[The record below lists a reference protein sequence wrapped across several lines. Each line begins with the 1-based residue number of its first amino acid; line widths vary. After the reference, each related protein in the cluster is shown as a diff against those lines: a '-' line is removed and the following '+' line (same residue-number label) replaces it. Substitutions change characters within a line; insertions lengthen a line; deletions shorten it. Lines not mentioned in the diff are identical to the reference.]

1 VHVLTSP
8 RLEGTIEAGHG
19 RRLSF
24 AEFGNPHGRPVV
36 WMHGTPGARRQ
47 IPDAARIAAEEL
59 DIRLIGIDRPGVGSS
74 TPHLYSQIADWVDD
88 FQQVLESLG
97 IGDFAMLGL
106 SGGGPYV
113 LATAHAMPERMTVAG
128 VLGGVAPTVGP
139 DATEGGIVSLAARF
153 NPLLTRLR
161 APLTWGLTGVIW
173 GLRPF
178 ASPGL
183 KLYARLSPPG
193 DRLVFARP
201 EIRAMFIDDLLL
213 GSRPGLSAPVYD
225 IVLFGRDW
233 GFSVRDIKVPVHWW
247 HGDADHIVPLRH
259 CEHVVSLL
267 PDAQLY
273 VRSGESHLGTLIA
286 AEEILGTLMGTWDE
300 REVSAR

>member
-1 VHVLTSP
+1 MHVLTAP
-8 RLEGTIEAGHG
+8 RLEGTIEGDSG
-19 RRLSF
+19 RRLGF
-24 AEFGNPHGRPVV
+24 AEFGNPHGRPVI

-74 TPHLYSQIADWVDD
+74 TPHLYTQIGDWVED
-88 FQQVLESLG
+88 FEQVLESMG
-97 IGDFAMLGL
+97 IDRFAMLGL

-113 LATAHAMPERMTVAG
+113 LAAAHAMPERMKVAG
-128 VLGGVAPTVGP
+128 ILGGVVPTMGP
-139 DATEGGIVSLAARF
+139 DAADGGVVSLAARF
-153 NPLLTRLR
+153 NSALTALR
-161 APLTWGLTGVIW
+161 TPLTWGLTGLVW
-173 GLRPF
+173 SLRPF

-183 KLYARLSPPG
+183 RVYARLSPPG
-193 DRLVFARP
+193 DRVVFARE

-213 GSRPGLSAPVYD
+213 GSKLGLRAPVFD

-259 CEHVVSLL
+259 AEHLVSLL

-273 VRSGESHLGTLIA
+273 VRPGESHLGTLIA
-286 AEEILGTLMGTWDE
+286 AEEILATLMDTWN
-300 REVSAR
+300 AA

>member
-1 VHVLTSP
+1 
-8 RLEGTIEAGHG
+8 
-19 RRLSF
+19 
-24 AEFGNPHGRPVV
+24 
-36 WMHGTPGARRQ
+36 MHGTPGARRQ

-74 TPHLYSQIADWVDD
+74 TPHLYTQIGDWVED
-88 FQQVLESLG
+88 FEQVLESMG
-97 IGDFAMLGL
+97 IDRFAMLGL

-113 LATAHAMPERMTVAG
+113 LAAAHAMPERMKVAG
-128 VLGGVAPTVGP
+128 ILGGVVPTMGP
-139 DATEGGIVSLAARF
+139 DAADGGVVSLAARF
-153 NPLLTRLR
+153 NSALTALR
-161 APLTWGLTGVIW
+161 TPLTWGLTGLVW
-173 GLRPF
+173 SLRPF

-183 KLYARLSPPG
+183 RVYARLSPPG
-193 DRLVFARP
+193 DRVVFARE

-213 GSRPGLSAPVYD
+213 GSKLGLRAPVFD

-259 CEHVVSLL
+259 AEHLVSLL

-273 VRSGESHLGTLIA
+273 VRPGESHLGTLIA
-286 AEEILGTLMGTWDE
+286 AEEILATLMDTWN
-300 REVSAR
+300 AA

>member
-1 VHVLTSP
+1 VHELTTP
-8 RLEGTIEAGHG
+8 RLEGTIEADSG
-19 RRLSF
+19 RRFGF
-24 AEFGNPHGRPVV
+24 AEFGNPHGRPVI

-47 IPDAARIAAEEL
+47 IPDAARIAAEVT

-74 TPHLYSQIADWVDD
+74 TPHLYAQFSDWIEDLE
-88 FQQVLESLG
+88 QMLESLG
-97 IGDFAMLGL
+97 IDRYAMLGL

-113 LATAHAMPERMTVAG
+113 LAAAHAMPERMVVAG

-139 DATEGGIVSLAARF
+139 DAADGGVVALAERF
-153 NPLLTRLR
+153 NWALTTFN
-161 APLTWGLTGVIW
+161 APLTWAMTALVW

-178 ASPGL
+178 GSPAL
-183 KLYARLSPPG
+183 RVYARLSPPG

-201 EIRAMFIDDLLL
+201 EIRAMFLDDLNRGARL
-213 GSRPGLSAPVYD
+213 GLRAPVFD

-233 GFSVRDIKVPVHWW
+233 GFSVRDVKVPVHWW

-259 CEHVVSLL
+259 GEHVVSLL

-273 VRSGESHLGTLIA
+273 VRPGESHLGTLIA
-286 AEEILGTLMGTWDE
+286 AEEILGTLMETWDT
-300 REVSAR
+300 RTS